1 MFLDVSGKKV
11 YYEQMGKGPPLLFVH
26 GWGGTS
32 ASLLPLANLFTGH
45 ETYVLDLPGFGKS
58 GLPDP
63 TWGVEEYASLVGQFC
78 TQLGL
83 KDIIY
88 FGHSFGGSLGIY
100 LASTKPEPVKK
111 LILCNSAFSRHPE
124 QGRRIS
130 EIMRFLVLRFGGLG
144 MTNKIKRLLYRVFFP
159 NSDSMKYPHLE
170 TNFRK
175 IITQDL
181 SHLLPSIKIP
191 TLVLWG
197 STDKDTPVQMAHELH
212 EKIEGSELKI
222 FEGVTHGL
230 PLKYPELVYKEMIKF
245 L

>member
-1 MFLDVSGKKV
+1 MFLDVSGKRIN
-11 YYEQMGKGPPLLFVH
+11 YQRMGTGAPLLFVH
-26 GWGGTS
+26 GWGGS
-32 ASLLPLANLFTGH
+32 VASLSPLAKLFTGY
-45 ETYVLDLPGFGKS
+45 ETFVLDLPGFGKS

-63 TWGVEEYASLVGQFC
+63 SWGVGEYANLVGQFC
-78 TQLGL
+78 QKLGL

-100 LASTKPEPVKK
+100 LASTEPELIKK

-124 QGRRIS
+124 QSRRIS
-130 EIMRFLVLRFGGLG
+130 KFMRFLVLRFGGLG
-144 MTNKIKRLLYRVFFP
+144 MTNKLKRLLYRVFFP

-175 IITQDL
+175 IIAQDL

-191 TLVLWG
+191 TLILWG
-197 STDKDTPVQMAHELH
+197 STDKDTPASMAHELH
-212 EKIEGSELKI
+212 EKIEGSKLKI

-245 L
+245 I